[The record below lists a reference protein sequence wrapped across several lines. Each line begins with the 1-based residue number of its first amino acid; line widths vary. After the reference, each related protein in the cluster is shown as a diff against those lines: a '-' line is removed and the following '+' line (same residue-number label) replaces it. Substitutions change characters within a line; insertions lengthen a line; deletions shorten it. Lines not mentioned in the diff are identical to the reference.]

1 MRRKHALLVRDMDKV
16 SERKVRNII
25 LKDYVGMKKSVNLY
39 AYSKE
44 IKIYGLSYPRFYSS

>member
-1 MRRKHALLVRDMDKV
+1 MDKV